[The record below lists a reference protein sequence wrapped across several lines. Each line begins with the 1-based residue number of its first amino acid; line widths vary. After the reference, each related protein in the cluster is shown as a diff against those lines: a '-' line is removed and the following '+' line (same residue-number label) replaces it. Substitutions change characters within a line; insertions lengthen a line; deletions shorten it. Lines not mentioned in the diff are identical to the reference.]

1 MSQNYK
7 KKFIERCK
15 SINLKDRYNEFVDD
29 YRRKVIEECNIDNMA
44 FFISSICYC
53 REKLA
58 DVEEE
63 YCNRLELCDEGS
75 DEIYKIGDEF
85 LKRADNL
92 EMDNLD

>member
-1 MSQNYK
+1 MSQKYR
-7 KKFIERCK
+7 KKFVEHCK
-15 SINLKDRYNEFVDD
+15 SINLHDRYNEAVDV
-29 YRRKVIEECNIDNMA
+29 YCRQVIRECNIDNMA

-58 DVEEE
+58 NVEEE

-85 LKRADNL
+85 LKYADNL
-92 EMDNLD
+92 EMDILD